1 MPARQRKKKT
11 AEPKPP
17 KEKLITRSTIMSD
30 YGWTATLIK
39 KYLPPP
45 HAGGGGPRLRC
56 YP

>member
-39 KYLPPP
+39 KISP
-45 HAGGGGPRLRC
+45 AAAAQN
-56 YP
+56 